1 MENVETLYRWSK
13 HVDEEDLE
21 DWELRLLGADV
32 SYIAE
37 KLVKRK
43 RWHLSS
49 YFQVRAEAEA
59 LRETYGGGVTEVR
72 PEDWVPSVEMASGGV
87 LRIRDALVV
96 TELAEPKNL
105 RQVEQDHPGRIVLS
119 FPPQLAFGTGAHP
132 TTASC
137 LRFLVDA
144 AKRRSGQNWNL
155 VDLGCGSGI
164 LAIAAAKLGATGI
177 VAIENDAMALGY
189 ARDNAERHGV
199 ANQIEFLCEDAIAWM
214 QARAPGSIEV
224 VAANLFSE
232 LLIELMPA
240 IPAAL
245 APGGEIILSGFLT
258 SQTRD
263 VVEASRKCGV
273 PLTDFLRRGKWVAG
287 RSG

>member
-1 MENVETLYRWSK
+1 VEKVESLYRWSK
-13 HVDEEDLE
+13 HVDEADLE
-21 DWELRLLGADV
+21 EWELRLLGADV
-32 SYIAE
+32 NCIAE

-49 YFQVRAEAEA
+49 YTESRTEAEELQA
-59 LRETYGGGVTEVR
+59 AYGGGVTEVR
-72 PEDWVPSVEMASGGV
+72 PEDWMPSAEMASGGV

-96 TELAEPKNL
+96 TELAEPENVRK
-105 RQVEQDHPGRIVLS
+105 VEQEHPGRIVLS

-144 AKRRSGQNWNL
+144 AKRRNGQAWNL

-164 LAIAAAKLGATGI
+164 LAIAAAKLGATNI

-189 ARDNAERHGV
+189 ARENAERHGV
-199 ANQIEFLCEDAIAWM
+199 ADRIEFLCEDAIAWM
-214 QARAPGSIEV
+214 HARERGSIQV

-263 VVEASRKCGV
+263 VVEASKSCGM

-287 RSG
+287 WGG

>member
-1 MENVETLYRWSK
+1 
-13 HVDEEDLE
+13 
-21 DWELRLLGADV
+21 
-32 SYIAE
+32 
-37 KLVKRK
+37 
-43 RWHLSS
+43 
-49 YFQVRAEAEA
+49 
-59 LRETYGGGVTEVR
+59 
-72 PEDWVPSVEMASGGV
+72 
-87 LRIRDALVV
+87 V
-96 TELAEPKNL
+96 TELAEPENVRK
-105 RQVEQDHPGRIVLS
+105 VEQEHPGRIVLS

-144 AKRRSGQNWNL
+144 AKRRNGQAWNL

-164 LAIAAAKLGATGI
+164 LAIAAAKLGATNI

-189 ARDNAERHGV
+189 ARENAERHGV
-199 ANQIEFLCEDAIAWM
+199 ADRIEFLCEDAIAWM
-214 QARAPGSIEV
+214 HARERGSIQV

-263 VVEASRKCGV
+263 VVEASKSCGM

-287 RSG
+287 WGG

>member
-1 MENVETLYRWSK
+1 MENLETLYRWSK

-49 YFQVRAEAEA
+49 YFQTRAEADR

-105 RQVEQDHPGRIVLS
+105 RQVEEDHPGRIVLS

-144 AKRRSGQNWNL
+144 AKRRSGQSWNL

-189 ARDNAERHGV
+189 ARENAERHGV
-199 ANQIEFLCEDAIAWM
+199 AHQIDFLCEDAIAWM
-214 QARAPGSIEV
+214 HARAAGSIQV

-240 IPAAL
+240 IPATL

-287 RSG
+287 RGG